1 VFKFDL
7 IVGSVT
13 LRAEEVK
20 LLYLGTTRTMNN
32 GGGIEVL
39 DGEGLKER
47 CAER

>member
-1 VFKFDL
+1 MRWQCDFESLRDE
-7 IVGSVT
+7 VT
-13 LRAEEVK
+13 
-20 LLYLGTTRTMNN
+20 YLGTTITMNN